1 MRSAAAGR
9 CEPVFGDQPIRAIG
23 ICPWSLIAGKRA
35 AVQSTGWRCSPQDDG
50 CRKGGVTLRVAPT
63 GSVRHAPTIVWHQ
76 SDGREGRLRRNDAA
90 GSEPDLDQTA
100 SLITGCLWELA
111 ASPAP
116 IAVLCL

>member
-1 MRSAAAGR
+1 MPLVINRRQAGGGAVHR
-9 CEPVFGDQPIRAIG
+9 M
-23 ICPWSLIAGKRA
+23 
-35 AVQSTGWRCSPQDDG
+35 AVQSTG
-50 CRKGGVTLRVAPT
+50 
-63 GSVRHAPTIVWHQ
+63 
-76 SDGREGRLRRNDAA
+76 EGRLRRNDAA